1 MTIYCHTY
9 FNTAHNIMETKLL
22 SSHISNFDHQQ
33 FKDLN
38 PLDEIKCG
46 FLIIYCF
53 YVKNVFYTD
62 FGLKVKY
69 TRNQFELVE

>member
-22 SSHISNFDHQQ
+22 SSHIDHQQ

-38 PLDEIKCG
+38 PQDEIKVG

-53 YVKNVFYTD
+53 YVKNVFYTK